1 MTRDPSPDP
10 EAPQIDLS
18 SAARAVVRDPGDPR
32 IDAHLAALGLG
43 DDAAPH
49 PAARARGAAPATA
62 EVDDLR
68 RRIAQLE
75 AEVGAGQARVRTLTI
90 VLVAAAVAVLLLLA
104 VVLVR

>member
-10 EAPQIDLS
+10 DTPEIDLS

-49 PAARARGAAPATA
+49 PAARARGAAPATP